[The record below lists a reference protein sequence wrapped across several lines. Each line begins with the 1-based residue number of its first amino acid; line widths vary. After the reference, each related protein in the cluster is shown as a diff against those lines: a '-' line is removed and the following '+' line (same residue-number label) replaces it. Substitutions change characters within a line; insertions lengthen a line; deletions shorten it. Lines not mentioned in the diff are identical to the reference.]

1 MDKNYMINNDRIK
14 KLIDDH
20 FDGSHEDEIAKN
32 LREYA
37 PRLEPY
43 SQQDEQNRKNTL
55 VDLIASSRAFE
66 IKKSNGFLLENS
78 PASNYYIRLLEVVED
93 RKGYELAE
101 LMASYID
108 QVDDQID
115 RVVGLLK
122 KGNEQ
127 QREISQEKYHLS
139 SIVSTVLRK
148 RSADLIYQKVGEN
161 KFEFWQDG
169 RLSGHKKIAIVDE
182 VITTGTGMIQAVKYL
197 EEFHQE
203 VIVNDVFVYVAR
215 ATGRDLTK
223 IQDQLE
229 LLGVNLHYLID
240 GFELIEG
247 LHSRD
252 YPEISLVEAGSDK

>member
-1 MDKNYMINNDRIK
+1 MINNDRIK
-14 KLIDDH
+14 HLIDDH
-20 FDGSHEDEIAKN
+20 FDGSHEDEIAIN
-32 LREYA
+32 LREYT
-37 PRLEPY
+37 PRLEQLA
-43 SQQDEQNRKNTL
+43 QQEEQKRKNTL

-66 IKKSNGFLLENS
+66 IKKINGFQLENS

-93 RKGYELAE
+93 RQGYELAE

-148 RSADLIYQKVGEN
+148 RSADLIYQKVREN
-161 KFEFWQDG
+161 EFEFWQDG

-182 VITTGTGMIQAVKYL
+182 VITTGTGVIQAVKYL
-197 EEFHQE
+197 QEFHQE
-203 VIVNDVFVYVAR
+203 VIINDVFVYVAR
-215 ATGRDLTK
+215 ATGQHLAR

-229 LLGVNLHYLID
+229 QLGVNLHYLVD
-240 GFELIEG
+240 GVELIEG
-247 LHSRD
+247 LKSRN
-252 YPEISLVEAGSDK
+252 YPEISLIEASSDNYF